1 MANKPSN
8 NSKMEFPL
16 QIKRQFAGPID
27 AEGVWS
33 SLEEAQEYARNGAT
47 AYVGQVISV
56 AIEDGQSVEV
66 YKIKFDG
73 SLEKIGADVQIDTL
87 SQEEAQSIIDKYK
100 NSEE

>member
-1 MANKPSN
+1 MANPVKDFNFNEYPVAISRQGA
-8 NSKMEFPL
+8 FPL
-16 QIKRQFAGPID
+16 DRHSLFKT
-27 AEGVWS
+27 
-33 SLEEAQEYARNGAT
+33 LEEAQEYASSSPLS
-47 AYVGQVISV
+47 YVGQIISV

-100 NSEE
+100 K